1 MTDLSDITYEHAGS
15 FLSNDEIVNHLISD
29 MDEDA
34 KKSWTEISRDQ
45 LILGHHGIG
54 RHIRNYYLMW
64 HPENPYSN
72 SNVAQY
78 EMVEE
83 LSNIDVSKIDF
94 DITKVWNKKKEA

>member
-72 SNVAQY
+72 SQQPDSPTHADARS
-78 EMVEE
+78 M
-83 LSNIDVSKIDF
+83 DVIY
-94 DITKVWNKKKEA
+94 KVWDTINTSN